1 MVMVNGDMDPTSAPR
16 APAVKRRKLRLAA
29 VRRILSERT
38 FLGTDGMR
46 IGVAL
51 GGGGAR
57 GWAHIGVLRTLV
69 AAGFEPTIVAGTSI
83 GAIVGGAYAAGR
95 LDELETFAR
104 GLDRRTIWRL
114 TDLNLGKGGGLVLG
128 ERVVQSLTDIIG
140 EQGIEALPKKFAAVA
155 TELLTGHEIWL
166 EQGNLITAIRASYAM
181 PGIFVP
187 VAIDGRPLV
196 DGGITNPVP
205 VSACRA
211 MGAQLVIAVPL
222 PASQTPAQRFARET
236 PEQAATAWQKAMA
249 AFREPERFMARQLFG
264 DEPGA
269 LTTAS
274 VSVAALNI
282 LLDRMTRVRLASDPP
297 DVTISSDIGKIAL
310 LEFDRADEAIAIGAA
325 ATEKMLPDIKSLLA

>member
-1 MVMVNGDMDPTSAPR
+1 
-16 APAVKRRKLRLAA
+16 
-29 VRRILSERT
+29 
-38 FLGTDGMR
+38 MR

-69 AAGFEPTIVAGTSI
+69 AAGFAPDVVAGTSM

-95 LDELETFAR
+95 LDALEVFAR
-104 GLDRRTIWRL
+104 QIDRKAVWRL
-114 TDLNLGKGGGLVLG
+114 ADLNLGSGGGLVHGVRIAAALQEVIG
-128 ERVVQSLTDIIG
+128 KRDINSLA
-140 EQGIEALPKKFAAVA
+140 QKFTAVA
-155 TELLTGHEIWL
+155 TDLGAGHEVWL
-166 EQGNLITAIRASYAM
+166 SSGDLVEAMRASYAL

-187 VAIDGRPLV
+187 SRIDGRVLI

-211 MGAQLVIAVPL
+211 LGAHVVIAVPL
-222 PASQTPAQRFARET
+222 PAGPSVGARFAPPVKPGEVS
-236 PEQAATAWQKAMA
+236 AWRKALA
-249 AFREPERFMARQLFG
+249 AFREPERFVAGQLFG
-264 DEPGA
+264 DSPET

-297 DVTISSDIGKIAL
+297 DVTVTSEIGSIAL
-310 LEFDRADEAIAIGAA
+310 LEFDRADEAIAIGAEA
-325 ATEKMLPDIKSLLA
+325 AKRVLPEIAALVAKGAPPVVGSAMPNQTHS